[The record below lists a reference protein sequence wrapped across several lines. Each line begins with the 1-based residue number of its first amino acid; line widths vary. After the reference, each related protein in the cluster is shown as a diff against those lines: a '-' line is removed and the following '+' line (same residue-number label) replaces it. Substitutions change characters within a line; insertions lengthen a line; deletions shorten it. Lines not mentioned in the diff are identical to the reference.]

1 MLYYEPITPER
12 LKDFKNKL
20 DRLNYLVNQKKVMI
34 EKAAL
39 LKSVDFSK
47 DKIKNTS
54 NNHLSTPEIYTIT
67 LEGINKEIEDLKYHV
82 FKTQSGGEY
91 GLVEE
96 NKIIS
101 TQLERL
107 KKPEYKTLLIKRYI
121 EGQKHSVITYYFFCA
136 EPDFLS
142 NYQRYIEKEQDWHK
156 AALIS
161 LEKVSEKPYLPL
173 ENVKQLVITGIEKC

>member
-82 FKTQSGGEY
+82 FKTQSGDEY

-101 TQLERL
+101 SQLERL
-107 KKPEYKTLLIKRYI
+107 SRYEYKELLTKRYI
-121 EGQKHSVITYYFFCA
+121 EGQKHTVIAYYFFCT
-136 EPDFLS
+136 EPDFEE
-142 NYQRYIEKEQDWHK
+142 NFQRYIEKEQDWHK
-156 AALIS
+156 AALLQLQKIS
-161 LEKVSEKPYLPL
+161 EQPYIPTR
-173 ENVKQLVITGIEKC
+173 KIQQLVITGLDKI

>member
-1 MLYYEPITPER
+1 MIFYEPITPER

-20 DRLNYLVNQKKVMI
+20 DRLNYLVNQKKFMI

-47 DKIKNTS
+47 DKIKS
-54 NNHLSTPEIYTIT
+54 PSKKILSAPEIYTIT

-82 FKTQSGGEY
+82 FKTQSDDEY

-136 EPDFLS
+136 EPDFEE
-142 NYQRYIEKEQDWHK
+142 NFQRYIEKEQDWHK
-156 AALIS
+156 AALKQLAKIS
-161 LEKVSEKPYLPL
+161 EQPYIPIG
-173 ENVKQLVITGIEKC
+173 NIQQLVITGLDKI